1 MTVRMSDGR
10 RWVFCRPWT
19 PEGQV
24 VVSIRNIKCPKIC
37 WESMV
42 GSNSMKSLKTI
53 RDVSN
58 GGGNYKERKWFGLVL
73 SNREELVKN
82 LKRERDR

>member
-1 MTVRMSDGR
+1 
-10 RWVFCRPWT
+10 
-19 PEGQV
+19 
-24 VVSIRNIKCPKIC
+24 
-37 WESMV
+37 MV

-82 LKRERDR
+82 LKKGT